1 MNPSDETIALGWGG
15 LFLTVLGGVS
25 ALTLMLVDPNSA
37 LRKAWA
43 RYVAELD
50 REFRFQLWKTGA
62 MRVAWI
68 QVALTFALL
77 VMALED
83 WIFLT
88 LVPFVT
94 LGPLLWLRQK
104 HQERVRLLEDYL
116 DSWLL
121 MLANALKASASLGE
135 AIQSS
140 AKLMRPPF
148 SEELDLLIKETK
160 LGTPIDQAV
169 LNMSTRIRSRI
180 ISSTLATILVGR
192 QTGGDLPQILEQSA
206 ATLREMARLEGVVR
220 TKTAEGKM
228 QAIVLAMIPFVLL
241 FAIHQVDNHWLE
253 PLFETSLGTIVLV
266 VATSMWVTAV
276 VLARRILVVDI

>member
-1 MNPSDETIALGWGG
+1 MNPANETIALGWGG

-37 LRKAWA
+37 LRKAWT

-50 REFRFQLWKTGA
+50 REFRFQLWKIRAT
-62 MRVAWI
+62 RVAWI
-68 QVALTFALL
+68 QVALIFLL
-77 VMALED
+77 LLAAIED

-88 LVPFVT
+88 LVPFVA

-104 HQERVRLLEDYL
+104 HEERVRLLEDYL

-160 LGTPIDQAV
+160 LGTPIDHAV
-169 LNMSTRIRSRI
+169 LNMSMRIRSRI
-180 ISSTLATILVGR
+180 ISSTLATLLVGR

-228 QAIVLAMIPFVLL
+228 QAIVLAAIPFVLL

-253 PLFETSLGTIVLV
+253 PLFETSIGTIVLV
-266 VATSMWVTAV
+266 VATTMWVTAV